1 MLRPP
6 FPMATPTWPWLTMN
20 IARCSTSSTMQSFTL
35 APLMLSNNAMYRIS
49 SQVIFMPVV
58 IFFPPFFIL

>member
-1 MLRPP
+1 
-6 FPMATPTWPWLTMN
+6 MN

-35 APLMLSNNAMYRIS
+35 APLMLSNKAMYRIS

-58 IFFPPFFIL
+58 ILFPPFFIL